1 MNHVRRITPLLA
13 LLAAS
18 TLACQ
23 TVLNLAKPP
32 TPTFRPVPTLAP
44 IPTLPPEEAPTQ
56 PSGQGQPTLPV
67 AVPTEL
73 QGVVPTQL
81 QGFVAGAKLS
91 TPDETKT
98 ALSGGNPPQTL
109 ETLATEQY
117 TDSELQQMNHTFP
130 YTIQLSGEQPV
141 LWTWGWCATTQDI
154 LNQNLQHI
162 TVAFSMNGQPV
173 PLDQF
178 YVSDSQGTDAQGNTL
193 PCHSWATVASN
204 WPPVSALQ
212 TVVTFDA
219 KINDGMNDYPA
230 GNQTFV
236 YAVTLP

>member
-13 LLAAS
+13 LLAIT

-23 TVLNLAKPP
+23 TVMNLVQPG
-32 TPTFRPVPTLAP
+32 TPTIPPVPTLAAV
-44 IPTLPPEEAPTQ
+44 PTLAPEPTQPQQGEPTQ

-67 AVPTEL
+67 AL
-73 QGVVPTQL
+73 PTQL
-81 QGFVAGAKLS
+81 QGLGTGAKLS
-91 TPDETKT
+91 SPADTKT
-98 ALSGGNPPQTL
+98 ALSGSNPPKAL
-109 ETLATEQY
+109 EALATEQY
-117 TDSELQQMNHTFP
+117 TDTQLQQMNHTFP
-130 YTIQLSGEQPV
+130 YTVQLTGEQPV
-141 LWTWGWCATTQDI
+141 LWWWGWCATTQDI

-162 TVAFSMNGQPV
+162 TVAFSMNGLPV

-178 YVSDSQGTDAQGNTL
+178 YAYDSQVTDAQGNTL
-193 PCHSWATVASN
+193 PCHSWATVASG
-204 WPPVSALQ
+204 WPPAVALQ